1 MRRKLPVYGLDI
13 ETDTSEN
20 GLDPSVAPVLTVAL
34 ASEGYE
40 ETFTGPEPELLVDLD
55 DRLAR
60 LEPGVIATWNGGAFD
75 LPFLADRAALYGMR
89 LGLTLQPDAALSVHS
104 ALPGHAGAYRAS
116 WYHHS
121 HLDAYRV
128 YGNEVGASPRF
139 GSLRSIGRF
148 VGLSPADDGAPVQD
162 LSNEALHA
170 YAASDARLARILAE
184 RRWTTAMRCIDKVE
198 QSEPRRAERPAH
210 LQVIR
215 ATA

>member
-1 MRRKLPVYGLDI
+1 MRRKDPVYGLDI

-20 GLDPSVAPVLTVAL
+20 GLDPSVSSVLTVAL

-40 ETFTGPEPELLVDLD
+40 ETFTGPEPDLLVDLD

-60 LEPGVIATWNGGAFD
+60 LDPGVIATWNGGAFD

-89 LGLTLQPDAALSVHS
+89 LGLTLQADASISVHS
-104 ALPGHAGAYRAS
+104 PLPGHEGAYRAS
-116 WYHHS
+116 WYRHS

-128 YGNEVGASPRF
+128 YGGQA
-139 GSLRSIGRF
+139 
-148 VGLSPADDGAPVQD
+148 QD

-170 YAASDARLARILAE
+170 YPASDARLARILAE
-184 RRWTTAMRCIDKVE
+184 RRWPSAMRCIDKVE

-210 LQVIR
+210 LQVIP
-215 ATA
+215 ASA